1 MREQINPALLQHT
14 AEKLQLLFQDF
25 SPVESR
31 QNLWQLFS
39 LTVSGGFNRKP
50 VEQRENLLAFYEHL
64 QQVLAVLESLWAEGE
79 GSPKSKCPCI
89 EKLYKSF
96 QTSN

>member
-1 MREQINPALLQHT
+1 MREQINPAVLQHT
-14 AEKLQLLFQDF
+14 AEHLQQLFQDF
-25 SPVESR
+25 SLAESR

-64 QQVLAVLESLWAEGE
+64 QQLLAALELLLPAGE
-79 GSPKSKCPCI
+79 GSANKCPCI
-89 EKLYKSF
+89 EKLYSRF
-96 QTSN
+96 QPQN